1 MPDQTKQEFYIS
13 EQLSENISKTPEG
26 YLLCQNVPV
35 TRTGEF
41 IYRANEVPIEANNE
55 GIIRIIRKEEE
66 VFKPE
71 AIASLNGKSITIN
84 HPDSAVDPSNWKELT
99 VGHVQNAR
107 RGEGDQT
114 NLMIADLLITD
125 EKAIELVN
133 AGLREISLGYD
144 AIYNQIEKG
153 IGEQQN
159 LIMNHC
165 AIVDRGRAGSVC
177 SINDKKTCDHCGT
190 CHCKDKDKNS
200 KQEDKGM
207 KFKDKFMRLKKFFDA
222 VSEEELEKLD
232 KEEKTKD
239 EDLPVKIKAIKD
251 TYDKWIKDAEEG
263 KLDLAKLP
271 VELKEVKD
279 EENLPV
285 ELKDLP
291 VKTTKE
297 ADLTTTD
304 EDEEKKKAAEEAEKK
319 AAADKKTKDD
329 EEAKK
334 KEDEEKAKMAEDQK
348 IKDAAAEAE
357 KAEKAEE
364 EEATKDCAAN
374 WHDILHRAEV
384 LSPGIMVKKP
394 TKDFAKALKEIKVKA
409 LKGAFATDS
418 AMVASLVKKD
428 PETLTK
434 DALDAAF
441 VGVSEIFTLKNNS
454 KVQSPKAAKTVDFQ
468 SAVTVRDMNLKNK
481 QFYKR

>member
-1 MPDQTKQEFYIS
+1 MSNKLRFYTP
-13 EQLSENISKTPEG
+13 EQISENISKTPEG
-26 YLLCQNVPV
+26 FLLASNVPI
-35 TRTGEF
+35 TRIGEF
-41 IYRANEVPIEANNE
+41 IYRAGEVPVEAMD
-55 GIIRIIRKEEE
+55 GMVKIQRDEEE
-66 VFKPE
+66 VFREETIRSFEGKP
-71 AIASLNGKSITIN
+71 ITIN
-84 HPDSAVDPSNWKELT
+84 HPNSAVDPSNWKELA
-99 VGHVQNAR
+99 VGTCQNVR
-107 RGEGDQT
+107 RGIDNQKD
-114 NLMIADLLITD
+114 LMIADLLITD

-133 AGLREISLGYD
+133 AGLRELSCGYD
-144 AIYNQIEKG
+144 ALYEEVEKG
-153 IGEQQN
+153 IGRQKE
-159 LIMNHC
+159 IIGNHV
-165 AIVDRGRAGSVC
+165 ALVDKGRAGAMC
-177 SINDKKTCDHCGT
+177 SISDKKTCDHCGT
-190 CHCKDKDKNS
+190 CKCKDKNS

-263 KLDLAKLP
+263 KLDLSKLP

-279 EENLPV
+279 AEDLPV

-304 EDEEKKKAAEEAEKK
+304 EEKKKAEEMKEAEKK

-418 AMVASLVKKD
+418 ATVAGLVKKD
-428 PETLTK
+428 PETLAK

-441 VGVSEIFTLKNNS
+441 IGVSEIFTLKNNS